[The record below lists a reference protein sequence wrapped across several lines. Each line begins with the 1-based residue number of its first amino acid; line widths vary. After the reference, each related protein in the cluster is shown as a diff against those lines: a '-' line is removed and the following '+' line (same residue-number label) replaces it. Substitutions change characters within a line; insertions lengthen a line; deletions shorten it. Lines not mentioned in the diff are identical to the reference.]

1 METGY
6 VIFTVVLMLFS
17 ILAGFKIGYEA
28 ASKRVSKGTVYVTR
42 ASAEIP
48 ASLYLESDVPV
59 EVIASDRYITFEV
72 RKTR

>member
-17 ILAGFKIGYEA
+17 ILAGFKIGYEV
-28 ASKRVSKGTVYVTR
+28 ASKRVSKGTVYVTG
-42 ASAEIP
+42 ANAEMP
-48 ASLYLESDVPV
+48 ASLYLESAVPV
-59 EVIASDRYITFEV
+59 DVIAADKYVTFEV

>member
-6 VIFTVVLMLFS
+6 VIFTIVLVLFS
-17 ILAGFKIGYEA
+17 LFAGFKIGHEMS
-28 ASKRVSKGTVYVTR
+28 SKRVSKGTVYVTR

-59 EVIASDRYITFEV
+59 EVIASDRYVTFEV